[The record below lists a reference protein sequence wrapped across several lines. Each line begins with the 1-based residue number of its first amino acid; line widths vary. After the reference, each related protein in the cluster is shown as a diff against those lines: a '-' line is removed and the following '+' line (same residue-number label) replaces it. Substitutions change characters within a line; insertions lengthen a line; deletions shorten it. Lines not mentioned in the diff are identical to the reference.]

1 MQKLIIALF
10 SLALI
15 AGCGGKK
22 NTKPDPQP
30 GPSQTSGMDNP
41 DAGAKTAGSNIN
53 AGQSGQPIDATG
65 IDANAGSGAGMLD
78 GFDDPAN
85 PLRRNIIYLDYNSS
99 QIKDIDI
106 VNAHGSYLAT
116 NPGAKIRL
124 EGHADERG
132 SREFNIALSERRA
145 QEVRRLMMFQG
156 AKASQME
163 VVAFGEERPLKF
175 GHSESSWQENRRVE
189 IVYENK

>member
-1 MQKLIIALF
+1 MQKLLIALV
-10 SLALI
+10 SIALL

-22 NTKPDPQP
+22 NTKPDAPE
-30 GPSQTSGMDNP
+30 GPATTTGMDKP
-41 DAGAKTAGSNIN
+41 QTDGAKSSGSDIN
-53 AGQSGQPIDATG
+53 GGQSGQAIGTGDA
-65 IDANAGSGAGMLD
+65 AGVVD

-85 PLRRNIIYLDYNSS
+85 PLSRNIIYFEYNSS
-99 QIKDIDI
+99 QISDIDI
-106 VNAHGSYLAT
+106 VNAHGSYLASS
-116 NPGAKIRL
+116 PGAKIRL

-163 VVAFGEERPLKF
+163 VVAFGEERPVKF
-175 GHSESSWQENRRVE
+175 GHAETSWQENRRVE
-189 IVYENK
+189 IVYETK